1 MIKLAM
7 ASMAIFA
14 WLIFPAKAEEGKV
27 VYNKI
32 CYFCHDVGL
41 VGSPE
46 IGDAE
51 EWLRRCNKGLEKLY
65 QNTIK

>member
-1 MIKLAM
+1 MIRLAM

-41 VGSPE
+41 IGSPE

-51 EWLRRCNKGLEKLY
+51 EWLRRHNKGLEKLY

>member
-1 MIKLAM
+1 M
-7 ASMAIFA
+7 AD
-14 WLIFPAKAEEGKV
+14 FPAKAEEGKV

-32 CYFCHDVGL
+32 RYFCHDVGL

-46 IGDAE
+46 IGDTE
-51 EWLRRCNKGLEKLY
+51 EWLKRRNKGLEKLY